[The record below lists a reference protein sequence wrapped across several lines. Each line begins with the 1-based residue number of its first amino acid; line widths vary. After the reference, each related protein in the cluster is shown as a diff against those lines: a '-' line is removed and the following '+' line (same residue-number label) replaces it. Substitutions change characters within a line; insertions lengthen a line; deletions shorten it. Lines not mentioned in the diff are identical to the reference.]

1 VHGLLFEFANV
12 IACLFFENTLG
23 VAILTVILVAGID
36 SEGGSSERTDLQRE
50 GQEAED
56 RW

>member
-1 VHGLLFEFANV
+1 MHGLLFEFANV